1 MKRWEARK
9 RRAAGMERAREA
21 GEAWEEDEEDEEGGV
36 GMGMG
41 SDRDDFD
48 DFDDDKGDEGGEGG
62 DGGGGALTEDEK
74 MDRRIKA
81 LKVKIEKYEQEE
93 RAETVLVV
101 HSGDV
106 GKSVLKKAGI
116 KVNAG
121 RKLKRLA
128 EFDGRAFQQGEADA
142 QEIDLERRAI
152 EAKSG

>member
-1 MKRWEARK
+1 MELNETDRTILRMLQADARTK
-9 RRAAGMERAREA
+9 LETLAAET
-21 GEAWEEDEEDEEGGV
+21 
-36 GMGMG
+36 
-41 SDRDDFD
+41 
-48 DFDDDKGDEGGEGG
+48 
-62 DGGGGALTEDEK
+62 GASVATVQ
-74 MDRRIKA
+74 RRIKA